1 MLIYHGFIT
10 DVWCFITW
18 THEKIELKIKTR
30 VPIWPAFVVTCGHVL
45 SHLCGFTEKIAV
57 EPHTSKRT
65 SQFVSH
71 FWFHTHIWIH
81 SKKTYQW
88 ITTIEILP
96 QSWKWRVTLLYSKL
110 LTRGD
115 QFFRVHET
123 WRKGTTHS
131 LSIIFH
137 VTWMDNTPR
146 HRGHGQ
152 HPHLS
157 PDLDHTDYFSTR
169 VTYLAD
175 K

>member
-1 MLIYHGFIT
+1 MEVKSDT
-10 DVWCFITW
+10 
-18 THEKIELKIKTR
+18 
-30 VPIWPAFVVTCGHVL
+30 VVQQT
-45 SHLCGFTEKIAV
+45 SH
-57 EPHTSKRT
+57 S
-65 SQFVSH
+65 
-71 FWFHTHIWIH
+71 
-81 SKKTYQW
+81 
-88 ITTIEILP
+88 
-96 QSWKWRVTLLYSKL
+96 
-110 LTRGD
+110 RGPV
-115 QFFRVHET
+115 FRVHET